1 MSSDDERAR
10 RFVARHFPESARFLA
25 TENPDAPLLPVF
37 GPSEVFGG
45 VDDLT
50 PAVAVVRT
58 AMALTREQLS
68 TALGIA
74 FAEIAADGPAES
86 LTDEEVRREIELHL
100 AAQAFHSVDMQMERD
115 ANRQWDDETRRV
127 LDTLA
132 AKVDQAYAAPA
143 PVQATGR
150 FEMTGHDLYRVAKA
164 REALANAETLNLLDE
179 RAMARTIGR
188 LEVAVQQLVEM
199 ADEAST
205 VAGPRQPDSALLG
218 SQPTQNPVYGDGTV
232 TVDTLDHGRV
242 TMSEPAW
249 CEGHDELLVQLRVDT
264 AHISAETAAEYAG
277 IEFLPIR
284 FSQAPFATVQPQ
296 VMGDVS
302 DFPGMDPDEMRA
314 LAAVV
319 AAYSGVVYSKANELD
334 RIRRRQA

>member
-10 RFVARHFPESARFLA
+10 RFVARHFPETARFLA
-25 TENPDAPLLPVF
+25 TENPDAPLLPAF

-50 PAVAVVRT
+50 PAVAVVRV

-115 ANRQWDDETRRV
+115 ANRQWDDETRRI
-127 LDTLA
+127 LDAIA
-132 AKVDQAYAAPA
+132 AKVDQAYAQVTKATVVADPPPA
-143 PVQATGR
+143 
-150 FEMTGHDLYRVAKA
+150 
-164 REALANAETLNLLDE
+164 
-179 RAMARTIGR
+179 
-188 LEVAVQQLVEM
+188 
-199 ADEAST
+199 
-205 VAGPRQPDSALLG
+205 
-218 SQPTQNPVYGDGTV
+218 QPTQNPVYGDGTV

-242 TMSEPAW
+242 TMPEPAW
-249 CEGHDELLVQLRVDT
+249 CEGHDELLVQRRVDT

-284 FSQAPFATVQPQ
+284 FSQAPFATVQSQ
-296 VMGDVS
+296 VMGDVA
-302 DFPGMDPDEMRA
+302 DFPGMGPDGLRA